1 MNNAVYGK
9 TMENVRN
16 RIDVRYVS
24 NEKDYLEW
32 TSKRSYMS
40 QKILD
45 NNLFPIRKTK
55 VKLTLIK
62 PSHVGLCISDFSKVL
77 MSEFHFD
84 YIKNKYGNKSRLL
97 FTGTDSLVY
106 EIKIIK
112 ILVRI
117 KKCLILVILQLI
129 HDETIVV
136 AIKDFVGLKPKM
148 YSFLVDDNSEH
159 DNEKGVNKNVVERL
173 IHSEY
178 KNVLLNRKCL
188 RHLINRFQSK
198 NHRIGTYEINKI
210 YTLNNGYDGLSFGY

>member
-62 PSHVGLCISDFSKVL
+62 PSHVGLCISDFSTVL

-84 YIKNKYGNKSRLL
+84 YIKNKYGNNSRLL

-106 EIKIIK
+106 EIKIED
-112 ILVRI
+112 V
-117 KKCLILVILQLI
+117 
-129 HDETIVV
+129 
-136 AIKDFVGLKPKM
+136 
-148 YSFLVDDNSEH
+148 Y
-159 DNEKGVNKNVVERL
+159 
-173 IHSEY
+173 
-178 KNVLLNRKCL
+178 
-188 RHLINRFQSK
+188 
-198 NHRIGTYEINKI
+198 
-210 YTLNNGYDGLSFGY
+210 

>member
-1 MNNAVYGK
+1 MTTLK
-9 TMENVRN
+9 TNMVTTQ
-16 RIDVRYVS
+16 
-24 NEKDYLEW
+24 DYYSLALIVW
-32 TSKRSYMS
+32 S
-40 QKILD
+40 
-45 NNLFPIRKTK
+45 TK
-55 VKLTLIK
+55 LKLK
-62 PSHVGLCISDFSKVL
+62 MF
-77 MSEFHFD
+77 
-84 YIKNKYGNKSRLL
+84 
-97 FTGTDSLVY
+97 
-106 EIKIIK
+106 IK

-188 RHLINRFQSK
+188 RHLINRFHSK

-210 YTLNNGYDGLSFGY
+210 YTLNNGYDGLAFGY

>member
-1 MNNAVYGK
+1 MVTNQ
-9 TMENVRN
+9 
-16 RIDVRYVS
+16 
-24 NEKDYLEW
+24 DYYL
-32 TSKRSYMS
+32 
-40 QKILD
+40 LA
-45 NNLFPIRKTK
+45 
-55 VKLTLIK
+55 LIVW
-62 PSHVGLCISDFSKVL
+62 S
-77 MSEFHFD
+77 
-84 YIKNKYGNKSRLL
+84 
-97 FTGTDSLVY
+97 
-106 EIKIIK
+106 K

-210 YTLNNGYDGLSFGY
+210 YTLNNGYDGLAFGY